1 MRGLTFWPEGTGRSA
16 SSGSVTVVGS
26 FAAHGKPTGGQNIL
40 FGFDNLSAKNKA
52 VKTTRHRFSCLGAS
66 VSCRSTFQ
74 PQSSDPLWEPD
85 CNHVL
90 DFRRLG
96 APDGPRFS
104 VWGGGHR
111 QEKPR
116 TGRGFVTPPCCRKG
130 NREVRIPPSGL
141 NLSRARRRR

>member
-1 MRGLTFWPEGTGRSA
+1 MNVRPCEMRGLTFWPEGTGRSA

-85 CNHVL
+85 FKNSLPLLPRSQQKQKRNRRPQRLLQIPVL
-90 DFRRLG
+90 WEVILLR
-96 APDGPRFS
+96 
-104 VWGGGHR
+104 HR
-111 QEKPR
+111 
-116 TGRGFVTPPCCRKG
+116 TPHRD
-130 NREVRIPPSGL
+130 R
-141 NLSRARRRR
+141 